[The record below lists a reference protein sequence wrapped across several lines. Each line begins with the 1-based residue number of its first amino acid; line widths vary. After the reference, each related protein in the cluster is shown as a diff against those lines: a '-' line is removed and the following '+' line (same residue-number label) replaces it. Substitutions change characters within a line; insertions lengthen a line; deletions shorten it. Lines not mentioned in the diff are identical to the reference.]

1 MAEAKM
7 IYTRD
12 GLEFVWHGGA
22 YIEIFIGDEESPI
35 DAYNVWDYQTDKPTI
50 EPTLDGFTK
59 CVDSRIAESQEFA
72 DEIVNRF
79 GI

>member
-22 YIEIFIGDEESPI
+22 YIDIFVEGGDGSAL
-35 DAYNVWDYQTDKPTI
+35 DAYNVWDYATDKPNI
-50 EPTLDGFTK
+50 ERTLDAFTAY
-59 CVDSRIAESQEFA
+59 VDSRITEAQDFA
-72 DEIVNRF
+72 DDF
-79 GI
+79 LSKL